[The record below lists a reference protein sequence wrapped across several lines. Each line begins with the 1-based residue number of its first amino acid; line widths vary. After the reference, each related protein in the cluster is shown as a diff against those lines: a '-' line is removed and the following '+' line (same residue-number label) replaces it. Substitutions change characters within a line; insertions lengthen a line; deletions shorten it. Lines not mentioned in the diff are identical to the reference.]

1 LQSPEADET
10 AGKAEECLVHLVASV
25 VADEQSLEVVQPG
38 EGTLDDPADTP
49 EARAVLGLAS
59 CDLRGDPASAQ
70 LAPVLV
76 VVVAAVGGDPVG
88 P

>member
-1 LQSPEADET
+1 
-10 AGKAEECLVHLVASV
+10 
-25 VADEQSLEVVQPG
+25 
-38 EGTLDDPADTP
+38 
-49 EARAVLGLAS
+49 VLGLAS